1 MQVNEHSMATK
12 FFDHVRGNKV
22 SAAERL
28 IQQDPRLA
36 NMPDE
41 SNIWGLTPL
50 ILASHLKSPDMAQM
64 LIRHGARLDTEDR
77 TQRTALLH
85 AASNMRLEVVT
96 LLLSA
101 GANATKAD
109 GSGHTVLMNA
119 CRYGQNK

>member
-1 MQVNEHSMATK
+1 MASK
-12 FFDHVRGNKV
+12 FFNYVRGNKV

-28 IQQDPRLA
+28 IQQNPQLA
-36 NMPDE
+36 NLPDD

-50 ILASHLKSPDMAQM
+50 ILATQLNSPDMAQM
-64 LIRHGARLDTEDR
+64 LIRHGARLDTEDGTR
-77 TQRTALLH
+77 GTALLH

-109 GSGHTVLMNA
+109 GSGCTVLMNA
-119 CRYGQNK
+119 CRYGKKGRTV